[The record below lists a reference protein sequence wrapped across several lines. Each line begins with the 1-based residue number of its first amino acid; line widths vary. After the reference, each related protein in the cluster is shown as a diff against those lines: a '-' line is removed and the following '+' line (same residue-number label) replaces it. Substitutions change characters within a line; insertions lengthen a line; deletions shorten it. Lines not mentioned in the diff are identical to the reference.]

1 MWEGFT
7 HKHSFSRNSSSAY
20 WFKKLKALHQAKK
33 QYTLQKYFAFLQ
45 CTSQKLSMKT
55 GLYLFQ
61 SSLSHY
67 AGWIWYHN
75 SDYRALWA
83 GHNHADNWNTKK
95 IISVDVYSTYVTF
108 HQWKPNISENGVQFY
123 EIKICTGFYFL
134 RIAGG
139 EFPII
144 QQANQ
149 RLKLKIKTL
158 ECILNKLQ
166 FCGRN
171 WSLYSNFWTHEA
183 LNMSYFLLTF
193 ILCLLPIHP

>member
-1 MWEGFT
+1 MYC
-7 HKHSFSRNSSSAY
+7 S
-20 WFKKLKALHQAKK
+20 
-33 QYTLQKYFAFLQ
+33 
-45 CTSQKLSMKT
+45 
-55 GLYLFQ
+55 
-61 SSLSHY
+61 
-67 AGWIWYHN
+67 
-75 SDYRALWA
+75 
-83 GHNHADNWNTKK
+83 
-95 IISVDVYSTYVTF
+95 YVTF
-108 HQWKPNISENGVQFY
+108 HQWKPNIAENGEQFH

-166 FCGRN
+166 FSGRN

-183 LNMSYFLLTF
+183 LTCRISCWL
-193 ILCLLPIHP
+193 